1 MHNADFGVP
10 CLTVPLHFHLR
21 VTEPGA
27 ISAPSRHRMPTVSA
41 PLPDLARL
49 CVHTI
54 TTKPWPIETAA
65 ARYAAAGVKGI
76 TVWRDA
82 LDGRDPAKVR
92 TLLQEHGLAVVSLCR
107 GGFFPAMTAAD
118 RAKALDDNR
127 RAIAEAHAL
136 GAPHV
141 VLVCGAVPGLPLTEA
156 RTQIREGIAALLS
169 ECAAAGVKL
178 AIEPLHPMYA
188 DSRSAINTLGQANDM
203 AEALDS
209 PWVGVAV
216 DVYHLWWDPMLEQE
230 IARCGRLKKIFAY
243 HVCDWKTPTTDL
255 LLDRGLMGEGCIPL
269 RQIRAWVEAAGFNG
283 FNEVEIFSNRYWAE
297 DQDAFLAKIVH
308 AYRSHV

>member
-1 MHNADFGVP
+1 MNP
-10 CLTVPLHFHLR
+10 
-21 VTEPGA
+21 
-27 ISAPSRHRMPTVSA
+27 SASLS
-41 PLPDLARL
+41 RL

-82 LDGRDPAKVR
+82 LEGRDIAK
-92 TLLQEHGLAVVSLCR
+92 TGALLRDHGLSVVSLCR
-107 GGFFPAMTAAD
+107 GGFFPAQTAD
-118 RAKALDDNR
+118 GRTKALDDNR

-141 VLVCGAVPGLPLTEA
+141 VLVCGAVPGLPLVEA
-156 RTQIREGIAALLS
+156 RKQISGGIAALLP
-169 ECAAAGVKL
+169 ECAAANVKL

-188 DSRSAINTLGQANDM
+188 DSRSAVNTLAQANDM
-203 AEALDS
+203 AEQLDS
-209 PWVGVAV
+209 PYVGVAV
-216 DVYHLWWDPMLEQE
+216 DVYHLWWDPALEQE
-230 IARCGRLKKIFAY
+230 IARCGRLKKLFAY

-269 RQIRAWVEAAGFNG
+269 RQIRSWVEATGFAGW
-283 FNEVEIFSNRYWAE
+283 NEVEVFSNRHWAR
-297 DQDAFLAKIVH
+297 DQDEFLRDIVTT
-308 AYRSHV
+308 YENHV